1 MFRKNHSVLHFNLH
15 YEAYKPKN
23 PKQIFLDSD
32 HIAPFP
38 WVGDVIYGRLLRPS
52 KTKNPIRWYT
62 IIHPKSSYSEIK
74 EDCKPYNGH
83 YLELNFESEN
93 ALLEQKLKSILEFYD
108 IPNNDPR
115 NVWFGL
121 FNKVYNSRRQTTNDW
136 TWNYSR

>member
-1 MFRKNHSVLHFNLH
+1 M
-15 YEAYKPKN
+15 
-23 PKQIFLDSD
+23 
-32 HIAPFP
+32 
-38 WVGDVIYGRLLRPS
+38 GDVIFGWLLRPL

-74 EDCKPYNGH
+74 EECKPYNGH

-108 IPNNDPR
+108 IPNKDPR

-121 FNKVYNSRRQTTNDW
+121 FNKVYNSRRETTNEW

>member
-1 MFRKNHSVLHFNLH
+1 MSTFGKS
-15 YEAYKPKN
+15 P
-23 PKQIFLDSD
+23 
-32 HIAPFP
+32 
-38 WVGDVIYGRLLRPS
+38 DVIYGWLLRPS

-62 IIHPKSSYSEIK
+62 MIHPKSSYSEIK
-74 EDCKPYNGH
+74 EECKPYNGH

-108 IPNNDPR
+108 IPNKDPR

-121 FNKVYNSRRQTTNDW
+121 FNKVYNSRRETKNEW